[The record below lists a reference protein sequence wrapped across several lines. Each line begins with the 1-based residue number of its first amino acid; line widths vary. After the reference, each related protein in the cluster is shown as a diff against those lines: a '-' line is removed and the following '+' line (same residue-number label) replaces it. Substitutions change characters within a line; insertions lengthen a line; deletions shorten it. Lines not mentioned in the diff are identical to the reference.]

1 MPRHNERWFRIVE
14 EIESGKQ
21 MKDIAKEEGV
31 SYQYVTLVGR
41 WLKFKKEKELKELG
55 SNN

>member
-1 MPRHNERWFRIVE
+1 MSRHNERWFKIVE
-14 EIESGKQ
+14 KIESGKR
-21 MKDIAKEEGV
+21 MKDIAKEEGI

>member
-1 MPRHNERWFRIVE
+1 MSRHNERLFKIVE
-14 EIESGKQ
+14 NNESGK
-21 MKDIAKEEGV
+21 DITQEEDV

-41 WLKFKKEKELKELG
+41 WLKFKKEKESKELG